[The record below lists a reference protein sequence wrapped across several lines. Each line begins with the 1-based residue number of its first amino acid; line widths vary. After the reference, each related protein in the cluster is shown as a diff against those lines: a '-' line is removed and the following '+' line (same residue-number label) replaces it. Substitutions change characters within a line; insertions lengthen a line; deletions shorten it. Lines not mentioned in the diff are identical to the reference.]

1 MQKEDESLG
10 GAMLLIEAF
19 GANALAQRYCS
30 GGRPSK
36 GDVADV
42 EKNILKRDFF

>member
-1 MQKEDESLG
+1 MG
-10 GAMLLIEAF
+10 GMLLIEAF
-19 GANALAQRYCS
+19 GAKALAQRYCS
-30 GGRPSK
+30 GGRPCK

>member
-10 GAMLLIEAF
+10 GGMLLIEAF
-19 GANALAQRYCS
+19 GANALVQRYCS
-30 GGRPSK
+30 GGRPCK

-42 EKNILKRDFF
+42 KKNILKRDFF